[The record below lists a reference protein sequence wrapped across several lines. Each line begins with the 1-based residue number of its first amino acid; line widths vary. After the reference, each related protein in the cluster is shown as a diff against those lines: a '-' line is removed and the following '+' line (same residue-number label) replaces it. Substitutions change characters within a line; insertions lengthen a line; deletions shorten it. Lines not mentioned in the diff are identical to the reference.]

1 MGYSRNMLGTVWK
14 VKETQW
20 AWAGVLGKDWTSK
33 QIYILHIYIYNMYN
47 LHKTYIKAC
56 KAT

>member
-1 MGYSRNMLGTVWK
+1 MSRWESGPGQEFWERIRRPNK
-14 VKETQW
+14 Y
-20 AWAGVLGKDWTSK
+20 
-33 QIYILHIYIYNMYN
+33 IYYVYIYNMYN